1 MSFGTALVATVAIIM
16 FARMWM
22 HRHGYDHRARDGEE
36 FRAGPPADA
45 AYTAELE
52 REVET
57 LRKRLEVVERI
68 VTDASTSQAH
78 DTRRLASEIE
88 ALRDR

>member
-1 MSFGTALVATVAIIM
+1 
-16 FARMWM
+16 
-22 HRHGYDHRARDGEE
+22 
-36 FRAGPPADA
+36 
-45 AYTAELE
+45 
-52 REVET
+52 VET